1 MAISEEERLR
11 QNLYNPPA
19 GYPKDGDV
27 SYVVFGEKGRVKVTI
42 RILPATEEEVIQNR
56 KNLEHALSMIMSSQ
70 YNEPVK
76 MEVDWGRTLKKK
88 QKEQQEHE

>member
-1 MAISEEERLR
+1 
-11 QNLYNPPA
+11 
-19 GYPKDGDV
+19 
-27 SYVVFGEKGRVKVTI
+27 
-42 RILPATEEEVIQNR
+42 
-56 KNLEHALSMIMSSQ
+56 MIMSSQ